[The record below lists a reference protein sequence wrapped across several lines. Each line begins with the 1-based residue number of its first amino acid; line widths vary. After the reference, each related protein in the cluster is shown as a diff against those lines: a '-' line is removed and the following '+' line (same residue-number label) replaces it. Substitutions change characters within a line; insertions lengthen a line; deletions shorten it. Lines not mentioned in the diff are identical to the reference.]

1 MAHVLTVHLIS
12 KPELSFNKMLQY
24 ICKNFPAPFD
34 SVDGNSST
42 YEVTIH
48 LPDKLNDVQRDWL
61 HISTFA
67 ARYVDS
73 YDVAS
78 PTMTVRELIELLS
91 KCNPDDIVILSK
103 DAEGNGFS
111 PLSNI
116 QEEMYTPDTTY
127 SGEISLRAL
136 TPELA
141 ERGFTEDEVGN
152 PEDGAVNC
160 VTLYPTN

>member
-1 MAHVLTVHLIS
+1 MAFILTVQLIS
-12 KPELSFNKMLQY
+12 KPEISFGEMVEF
-24 ICKNFPAPFD
+24 IRKNFPAPFNE
-34 SVDGNSST
+34 VDGNSST

-48 LPDKLNDVQRDWL
+48 LPGKLNDVQRDWL

-73 YDVAS
+73 YGVAS

-116 QEEMYTPDTTY
+116 EEEMYTPDTSY

-136 TPELA
+136 TPELE

-152 PEDGAVNC
+152 SKNGAINC